1 MKLYDNPA
9 ANSPRKV
16 RMFLAEKN
24 ITDIEIIKI
33 DLMQGEH
40 KTPESTRQCYRH

>member
-1 MKLYDNPA
+1 MKLYDNKM

-24 ITDIEIIKI
+24 ITDVEMIQI
-33 DLMQGEH
+33 DI
-40 KTPESTRQCYRH
+40 